1 VTPGLRVQ
9 VELKPFQPNTPAEVR
24 AIDSMENK
32 VAKVS
37 PISKSAPKKEAL
49 PRRRLGELLVEAGLL
64 SNEKLNEAL
73 SAQKTTGKRLGQQ
86 LVDMNAITEE
96 EMAFALAMQ
105 LKIPYVDL
113 KNFEIPSKV
122 IESIPE
128 EISRKFLCV
137 AISLKSSVI
146 DVAMADPLDL
156 NMMKDLQFI
165 TGYNIQPAISTSTQ
179 IMEVLQKHYHPDKSI
194 GDVAD
199 ELGGEDIMEFLP
211 EKEMK
216 EEEEEER
223 PEEAKDSPFVKMV
236 DLIIKNAIKKRAS
249 DVHIEA
255 QENQVRVRNRVD
267 GVLQDSI
274 KLPKWTQPIII
285 SRIKVLAG
293 MDIAEK
299 RLPQDG
305 RIKVKTRTGS
315 VDLRVSTLPT
325 YYGEK
330 AVIRIL
336 NKQEAAFTLK
346 ELGFSPKSLA
356 IIQNFTSQPQGM
368 VLITGPTGSGKT
380 STLYACMQAI
390 KSDEVNIVTV
400 EDPVEFEL
408 AGINQVQISE
418 KVGLT
423 FPYVLRS
430 ILRQDPNVIMIGEIR
445 DVDTAEIALQSSL
458 TGHLVLSTLHTND
471 APSAITRLMDIGLA
485 PYMIASS
492 VTGVVAQRLVRVICP
507 YCKEE
512 YVPGQELLSRMG
524 LDHSKLPFKFYR
536 GMGCSKCGNLGFKGR
551 TVIEEVMIMS
561 RKVRELTQTGTSA
574 DQLREA
580 AMATGMTT
588 LGISGLKKIEMG
600 ITTIDEVLKAVQQKE
615 ELTTICPHCGKGVS
629 LDFKDCPYCK
639 KPLVPTCRSCSR
651 IVHPEWVVC
660 PYCRNDLR
668 PET

>member
-1 VTPGLRVQ
+1 
-9 VELKPFQPNTPAEVR
+9 
-24 AIDSMENK
+24 MESK
-32 VAKVS
+32 KAKVS
-37 PISKSAPKKEAL
+37 PINRVHPARKDAV
-49 PRRRLGELLVEAGLL
+49 PRRRIGELFVEAGLL
-64 SNEKLNEAL
+64 TQEKLSEAL
-73 SAQKTTGKRLGQQ
+73 DAQKKTGKRLGQT
-86 LVDMNAITEE
+86 LIEMNAISEE

-113 KNFEIPSKV
+113 KNLEIPGKV
-122 IESIPE
+122 MEAIPE
-128 EISRKFLCV
+128 EISRKFLCIPI
-137 AISLKSSVI
+137 ALKNSVL

-165 TGYNIQPAISTSTQ
+165 TGYSIQPAISTSAQ
-179 IMEVLQKHYHPDKSI
+179 IIDTVQKHYHPDKSI
-194 GDVAD
+194 GDIT
-199 ELGGEDIMEFLP
+199 EEFGGEDIMEFLP
-211 EKEMK
+211 EREIR
-216 EEEEEER
+216 EEEEER
-223 PEEAKDSPFVKMV
+223 PEETKDSPFVKMV

-255 QENQVRVRNRVD
+255 QENQVRVRNRID

-285 SRIKVLAG
+285 SRIKVLGG

-305 RIKVKTRTGS
+305 RIKVRTKTGS

-336 NKQEAAFTLK
+336 NKQESFLTLQ
-346 ELGFSPKSLA
+346 ELGFSEKSLA
-356 IIQNFTSQPQGM
+356 TMQNCISQPQGM

-380 STLYACMQAI
+380 SSLYACMQSI

-408 AGINQVQISE
+408 AGINQVQINE

-445 DVDTAEIALQSSL
+445 DVDTAEIALQASL

-471 APSAITRLMDIGLA
+471 APSAVTRLLDIGMA

-492 VTGVVAQRLVRVICP
+492 VICIVAQRLVRVICQD
-507 YCKEE
+507 CKEE
-512 YVPGQELLSRMG
+512 YVPNPDLLSRLS
-524 LDHSKLPFKFYR
+524 LDSQALPFAFYR
-536 GMGCSKCGNLGFKGR
+536 GAGCSKCGNTGYRGR

-561 RKVRELTQTGTSA
+561 RKLRELTQTGATA

-580 AMATGMTT
+580 AMAAGMTT
-588 LGISGLKKIEMG
+588 LGVSGLKKIEMG
-600 ITTIDEVLKAVQQKE
+600 ITSLEEVLKAVQQKE
-615 ELTTICPHCGKGVS
+615 ELTTLCPHCGKGVS
-629 LDFKDCPYCK
+629 LDFKDCPYCN
-639 KPLVPTCRSCSR
+639 KPLVPTCRTCSR
-651 IVHPEWVVC
+651 IVHADWVVC
-660 PYCRNDLR
+660 PYCRAELR
-668 PET
+668 AEA

>member
-1 VTPGLRVQ
+1 M
-9 VELKPFQPNTPAEVR
+9 
-24 AIDSMENK
+24 DNK
-32 VAKVS
+32 KAKVS
-37 PISKSAPKKEAL
+37 PINRVQQRKEAI

-64 SNEKLNEAL
+64 TQEKLMEAL
-73 SAQKTTGKRLGQQ
+73 NAQKSTGKRLGQT
-86 LVDMNAITEE
+86 LIDMNAISEE

-113 KNFEIPSKV
+113 KNLEVPNKIM
-122 IESIPE
+122 EAIPE
-128 EISRKFLCV
+128 EISRKFLCIPI
-137 AISLKSSVI
+137 ALKNSVL

-165 TGYNIQPAISTSTQ
+165 TGYSIQPAISTSTQ
-179 IMEVLQKHYHPDKSI
+179 ILDLLQKHYHPDRSI
-194 GDVAD
+194 GDITE

-211 EKEMK
+211 EREVR
-216 EEEEEER
+216 EEEEER
-223 PEEAKDSPFVKMV
+223 PEDTKDSPFVKMV

-255 QENQVRVRNRVD
+255 QENQVRVRNRID

-285 SRIKVLAG
+285 SRIKVLGG

-305 RIKVKTRTGS
+305 RIKVRTKAGS

-336 NKQEAAFTLK
+336 NKQESFLTLK
-346 ELGFSPKSLA
+346 ELGFSTKSLA
-356 IIQNFTSQPQGM
+356 TMKNCVSQPQGM

-380 STLYACMQAI
+380 STLYACMQSI

-408 AGINQVQISE
+408 AGINQVQINE

-445 DVDTAEIALQSSL
+445 DVDTAEIALQASL

-471 APSAITRLMDIGLA
+471 APSAITRLLDIGMA

-492 VTGVVAQRLVRVICP
+492 VVAIVAQRLVRVICQD
-507 YCKEE
+507 CKEE
-512 YVPGQELLSRMG
+512 YVPNPELLGRLG
-524 LDHSKLPFKFYR
+524 LDSKALPFKFYR
-536 GMGCSKCGNLGFKGR
+536 GAGCSKCGNTGFKGR
-551 TVIEEVMIMS
+551 SVIEEVMVMS
-561 RKVRELTQTGTSA
+561 RKLRELTQSGATA
-574 DQLREA
+574 DQLRET
-580 AMATGMTT
+580 AMALGMTT

-629 LDFKDCPYCK
+629 LDFKDCPYCN
-639 KPLVPTCRSCSR
+639 KPLVPTCKNCSR
-651 IVHPEWVVC
+651 IVHADWVVC
-660 PYCRNDLR
+660 PHCRTELK
-668 PET
+668 PEP